1 MNEKW
6 SSFQGTYNLACKI
19 TSIIRIQKNVPWFRN
34 IQKCPLRLRD
44 LVLLN
49 NKNPMLF
56 GE

>member
-1 MNEKW
+1 MNEKR

-34 IQKCPLRLRD
+34 IQKCLLRLRD